1 MVDDDVAELRV
12 RGRAVEIVGLS
23 ELWARKQQTALV
35 IAPIARPRIVLAHNP
50 GTIRELPPAA
60 RLDLLVAGHTH
71 GGQIYIPWLTCA
83 LLREACAV
91 VRYGFADVGRN
102 RVFVTSGTGMV
113 GLPLRFN
120 APPRIDMIDVVW
132 RQCGQEDQR

>member
-1 MVDDDVAELRV
+1 
-12 RGRAVEIVGLS
+12 
-23 ELWARKQQTALV
+23 
-35 IAPIARPRIVLAHNP
+35 VLAHNP

-83 LLREACAV
+83 LLRDACAV
-91 VRYGFADVGRN
+91 VRYGFAEVGPY

-120 APPRIDMIDVVW
+120 APPRIDVIDLSW
-132 RQCGQEDQR
+132 RQCGEEARR